1 MTPNPNGWPDPDK
14 PGVPLNPERDGYHW
28 ILGWNAT
35 PFVAEWMADRDA
47 EFGGCYGWY
56 DGGDDPPGVVAQ
68 GWTYLGPCLTPAE
81 VAAREAAAFRRGA
94 EAMRA
99 DCAKAMLPMLRA
111 MFSRTEAVAIIRA
124 LPIPEEARDE

>member
-68 GWTYLGPCLTPAE
+68 GWTYLGPCITPAE
-81 VAAREAAAFRRGA
+81 VAAREAAAYQRGA

-99 DCAKAMLPMLRA
+99 EAADYVEECFLEMGLPIGA
-111 MFSRTEAVAIIRA
+111 QSVRT
-124 LPIPEEARDE
+124 LPIPEARDE